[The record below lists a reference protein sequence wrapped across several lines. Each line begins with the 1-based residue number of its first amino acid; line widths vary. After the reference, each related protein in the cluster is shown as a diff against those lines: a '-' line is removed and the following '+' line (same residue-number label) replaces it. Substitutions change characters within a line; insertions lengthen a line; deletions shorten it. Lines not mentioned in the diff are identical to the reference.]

1 MKSAES
7 TPKQGKLWKCEPEVV
22 ECMIGRVSVI
32 YGENGGKTL
41 TNFRMYGS
49 KKLTYRNVSIPKWRT
64 VRFSKNRSY
73 EKPYYVKGIIKQS
86 GSEETPK
93 YNK

>member
-1 MKSAES
+1 
-7 TPKQGKLWKCEPEVV
+7 
-22 ECMIGRVSVI
+22 MIGRASVI

-49 KKLTYRNVSIPKWRT
+49 KPTIYRNVYIPKRRT
-64 VRFSKNRSY
+64 VRFSKNFFY

-86 GSEETPK
+86 GLEETPK
-93 YNK
+93 YN

>member
-1 MKSAES
+1 
-7 TPKQGKLWKCEPEVV
+7 
-22 ECMIGRVSVI
+22 MIGRVSVI

-49 KKLTYRNVSIPKWRT
+49 KTLIYRNVYIPKRRA

-73 EKPYYVKGIIKQS
+73 EKPYYVTGIITQS
-86 GSEETPK
+86 GLEETPK
-93 YNK
+93 YS

>member
-1 MKSAES
+1 
-7 TPKQGKLWKCEPEVV
+7 
-22 ECMIGRVSVI
+22 
-32 YGENGGKTL
+32 
-41 TNFRMYGS
+41 MYGS
-49 KKLTYRNVSIPKWRT
+49 KMLIYRNVYIPKWRT

-93 YNK
+93 YN